1 MKKIKIDDLI
11 VLITFICVLILALN
25 KWTKS
30 WEITSAI
37 TFILTISFLIIR
49 GFVQCVSLI
58 RIKKAVSPKT
68 SKIINFVAGFIKS
81 NDMES
86 LDHFISDIDISRTD
100 TDELVGYLSAIYPI
114 KSKIPSRVKF
124 RNGVRQELMERGEDA
139 SLLMKGI

>member
-1 MKKIKIDDLI
+1 
-11 VLITFICVLILALN
+11 
-25 KWTKS
+25 
-30 WEITSAI
+30 
-37 TFILTISFLIIR
+37 
-49 GFVQCVSLI
+49 
-58 RIKKAVSPKT
+58 
-68 SKIINFVAGFIKS
+68 
-81 NDMES
+81 MES